1 MDQKF
6 IGGEFDETII
16 DERICKKLGKLD
28 RLLLAKSKAIL
39 FRIPFWAYPKMS
51 FIFSAKLTWT
61 FVTDLESNACDIALF
76 GLDQTLCSQ

>member
-6 IGGEFDETII
+6 VGGEFDETII

-39 FRIPFWAYPKMS
+39 FRIPF
-51 FIFSAKLTWT
+51 
-61 FVTDLESNACDIALF
+61 
-76 GLDQTLCSQ
+76 